1 MSVEDVIES
10 HPLRLLDDE
19 TKIPNGE
26 LSLLLARSGVG
37 KSAVLIN
44 FALDRILQGERVLHF
59 TAGMT
64 SEKTHQYYQEI
75 LADHT
80 RHYPQTNEFSWEATN
95 RMFTVISYLES
106 DQMIADL
113 DAEAETLIA
122 SAHLSP
128 GLVIV
133 DGLDFDDHA
142 EQSLKLLKS
151 FAAKHGT
158 KVLASMLIHRK
169 PNGAIDVDSPVDVAR
184 AYSNHIYFMEPK
196 KERIHLEFLASSGSR
211 QLPFYFCPHD
221 FIFRTHSF

>member
-19 TKIPNGE
+19 TKIPDGE

-59 TAGMT
+59 SAGMT

-80 RHYPQTNEFSWEATN
+80 RHYPQTNELSWETVN
-95 RMFTVISYLES
+95 RRFMVISYLRT

-113 DAEAETLIA
+113 DSESETLIS
-122 SAHLSP
+122 SAHISP
-128 GLVIV
+128 GMVVV
-133 DGLDFDDHA
+133 DGLDFDHHA
-142 EQSLKLLKS
+142 ENNLKLLQS
-151 FAAKHGT
+151 FATKHGT
-158 KVLASMLIHRK
+158 KLLASMLIHRK
-169 PNGAIDVDSPVDVAR
+169 PNGAIDVDGPLDCSR
-184 AYSNHIYFMEPK
+184 SYSNHIYLMEPDK
-196 KERIHLEFLASSGSR
+196 DRIRMEFLASSGSR
-211 QLPFYFCPHD
+211 ELPFYFCPHN
-221 FIFRTHSF
+221 FIFRT